1 MGGRCPPTWV
11 ASWGLLGLLGSSW
24 GLLGPLGTSW
34 GSLGASWGPPETLL
48 MASWGR
54 PGSVL
59 GLFGRASWP
68 PPLQADQSRPKPTQ
82 RCLGRFWSCGFS
94 FRLGVFLGV
103 PWGRLGGLLGRLG
116 AYWGRLGGVLG
127 AFWGALGGPW
137 GAPCCWS
144 LGGPLGGPG
153 GGLCC
158 RFRAASKWSGGGF
171 QRFIL
176 FCCRQVI
183 FKRWSKI
190 VI

>member
-1 MGGRCPPTWV
+1 MVEPPVLPPIPPKIQHILTIFMNIDKKKSPSWGGVAHQLGWPPG
-11 ASWGLLGLLGSSW
+11 GLLGLLGSSW

-34 GSLGASWGPPETLL
+34 GPLGASWGPPETLL
-48 MASWGR
+48 RASWGP

-116 AYWGRLGGVLG
+116 AYWGSLGDVLG
-127 AFWGALGGPW
+127 AF
-137 GAPCCWS
+137 
-144 LGGPLGGPG
+144 
-153 GGLCC
+153 
-158 RFRAASKWSGGGF
+158 
-171 QRFIL
+171 
-176 FCCRQVI
+176 
-183 FKRWSKI
+183 
-190 VI
+190 